1 MFTHA
6 SRLTLW
12 VSYGGGGYDKLST
25 CCKIM
30 GKKHIRQKS
39 YCLYKMGL
47 N

>member
-6 SRLTLW
+6 SRLTHW
-12 VSYGGGGYDKLST
+12 ARYGGGGYGWLLT
-25 CCKIM
+25 YCKIM
-30 GKKHIRQKS
+30 VKKHIRQKS